1 MTLTV
6 AGSEPNPSFGYPTVE
21 DEVISLERQARALW
35 MMTEA
40 LDEDDPNR
48 WAFKQVAED
57 MEDRITR
64 LKKRLGLD

>member
-1 MTLTV
+1 
-6 AGSEPNPSFGYPTVE
+6 
-21 DEVISLERQARALW
+21 VISLERQAHALW

-64 LKKRLGLD
+64 LKKRLWRRPRVRRNNGR